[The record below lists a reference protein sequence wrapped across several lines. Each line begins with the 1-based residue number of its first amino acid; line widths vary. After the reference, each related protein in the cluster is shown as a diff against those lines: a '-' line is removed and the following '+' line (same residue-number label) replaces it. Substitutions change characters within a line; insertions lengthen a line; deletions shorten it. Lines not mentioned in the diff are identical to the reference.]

1 MQDISLHLLDIIE
14 NSARAESSNIRISVL
29 IDERINLMRFTVED
43 DGTGMD
49 EETLKAAQNP
59 FYTSKAE
66 RVKKV
71 GLGIPLFAQNAELCA
86 GRFQLDSEL
95 GKGTVLVAEF
105 EYNHIDRM
113 PLGNLQDT
121 LISGII
127 GHQEVDFW
135 LNLDHHIG
143 EVHHDFAFNTAEI
156 KEELGGIPLTYPDVI
171 QFIEENIKEGIKKTE
186 MEEN

>member
-14 NSARAESSNIRISVL
+14 NSARAESKNIRLSVL
-29 IDERINLMRFTVED
+29 IDERKNLMRFTVKD
-43 DGTGMD
+43 DGIGMD
-49 EETLKAAQNP
+49 EETLRSAQNP

-71 GLGIPLFAQNAELCA
+71 GLGIPLFAQNAELCG
-86 GRFQLDSEL
+86 GRFQLESDL
-95 GKGTVLVAEF
+95 GSGTELVAEF
-105 EYNHIDRM
+105 QYNHIDRM

-127 GHQEVDFW
+127 GHQDVDFW
-135 LNLDHHIG
+135 LNLDHLKEDKHL
-143 EVHHDFAFNTAEI
+143 EFFFNTAEV
-156 KEELGGIPLTYPDVI
+156 KAELGDIPLTYPDVI